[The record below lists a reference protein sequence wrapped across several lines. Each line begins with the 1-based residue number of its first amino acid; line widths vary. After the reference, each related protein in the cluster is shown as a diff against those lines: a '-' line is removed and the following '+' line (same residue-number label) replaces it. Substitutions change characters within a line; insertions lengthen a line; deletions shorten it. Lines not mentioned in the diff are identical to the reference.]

1 MRGILDQL
9 TLDEF
14 LDGLAVLDSLAFTDQ
29 IHLVLQND
37 NVLGVDSDDFQR
49 GEMFTSLG
57 LRTRFV
63 SSNEQESTVHY
74 LSACHKI
81 QEPDNILTAAPVN
94 MVAMRIS

>member
-1 MRGILDQL
+1 MRGILNQL

-37 NVLGVDSDDFQR
+37 DVLGVDSDDLQCS
-49 GEMFTSLG
+49 EMFTSLG

-63 SSNEQESTVHY
+63 SSNEQ
-74 LSACHKI
+74 
-81 QEPDNILTAAPVN
+81 
-94 MVAMRIS
+94 

>member
-1 MRGILDQL
+1 MRGILNQL

-57 LRTRFV
+57 LRTRLV
-63 SSNEQESTVHY
+63 SGNEEQSTVHY
-74 LSACHKI
+74 LSACPKM
-81 QEPDNILTAAPVN
+81 LG
-94 MVAMRIS
+94 

>member
-1 MRGILDQL
+1 MRGILNQL

-37 NVLGVDSDDFQR
+37 DVLGVDSDNFQC
-49 GEMFTSLG
+49 GEMFTGLG

-63 SSNEQESTVHY
+63 SGNEQESTVHY

-81 QEPDNILTAAPVN
+81 LGWDDILTAAPVN

>member
-57 LRTRFV
+57 LRTRLV
-63 SSNEQESTVHY
+63 SGNEQESTVHY

-81 QEPDNILTAAPVN
+81 LGWDDILTAAPVN
-94 MVAMRIS
+94 MVAMRMS